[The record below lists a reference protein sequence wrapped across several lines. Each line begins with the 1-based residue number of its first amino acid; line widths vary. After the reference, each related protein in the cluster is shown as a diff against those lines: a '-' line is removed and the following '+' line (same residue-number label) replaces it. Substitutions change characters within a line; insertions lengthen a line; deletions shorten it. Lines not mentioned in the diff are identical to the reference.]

1 MLNNNIIESKDN
13 SKVKLIN
20 SLKTKKFR
28 EKHRLMIFEG
38 LRATNQLIE
47 LNISL
52 EIIAFSENAYNEFE
66 EYRNIYKTYKD
77 ISIIIKDNVFN
88 QMSDTVNTQGIIAVS
103 KIPNYN
109 LEQLLKK
116 DNARIL
122 MFDRLQDPGNAG
134 TLIRT
139 ADAAG
144 FDAILS
150 LKGTVDLYSP
160 KVNRSAMG
168 SNIYIPIIEIEE
180 ADIQKLKQNGFKILA
195 TALDESAQT
204 YDKAIYTEKCVI
216 VLGNEANGVS
226 ENIIAMSDQKVYIPI
241 YGKAE
246 SLNVGIAGAI
256 VMYKS
261 LEK

>member
-1 MLNNNIIESKDN
+1 MSNKNIIESKDN

-28 EKHRLMIFEG
+28 EKHGLMIFEG

-66 EYRNIYKTYKD
+66 EYRNIYENYKD
-77 ISIIIKDNVFN
+77 ISIIIKDNLFN
-88 QMSDTVNTQGIIAVS
+88 QISDTVNTQGIIAVS
-103 KIPNYN
+103 RIPNYN

-116 DNARIL
+116 DVARIL
-122 MFDRLQDPGNAG
+122 MFDRVQDPGNAG

-180 ADIQKLKQNGFKILA
+180 TDIRNLKQNGFKILA
-195 TALDESAQT
+195 TALDEYAQT

>member
-1 MLNNNIIESKDN
+1 MSNKNIIESKDN

-28 EKHRLMIFEG
+28 EKHGLMIFEG

-66 EYRNIYKTYKD
+66 EYRNIYEDYKD
-77 ISIIIKDNVFN
+77 ISIIIKDNLFN
-88 QMSDTVNTQGIIAVS
+88 QISDTVNTQGIIAVS
-103 KIPNYN
+103 RIPNYN

-116 DNARIL
+116 DVARIL
-122 MFDRLQDPGNAG
+122 MFDRVQDPGNAG

-168 SNIYIPIIEIEE
+168 SNICIPIIEIEE
-180 ADIQKLKQNGFKILA
+180 TDIQNLKQNGFKILA
-195 TALDESAQT
+195 TALDEHAQT

>member
-1 MLNNNIIESKDN
+1 MSNKNIIESKDN

-28 EKHRLMIFEG
+28 EKYGLMLVEG
-38 LRATNQLIE
+38 LRATRQLIDF
-47 LNISL
+47 NITL
-52 EIIAFSENAYNEFE
+52 DMIAFSEKAYNEFE
-66 EYRNIYKTYKD
+66 DYRNIYEEYKE
-77 ISIIIKDNVFN
+77 ISIIIKDNIFN
-88 QMSDTVNTQGIIAVS
+88 QISDTVSTQGIIAVS
-103 KIPNYN
+103 KIPKY
-109 LEQLLKK
+109 EIEEFLKK
-116 DNARIL
+116 DIARIL

-144 FDAILS
+144 FDAILA

-180 ADIQKLKQNGFKILA
+180 TDILKLKQNGFKILA
-195 TALDESAQT
+195 TALDEHAQT

-216 VLGNEANGVS
+216 ILGNEANGVS

>member
-28 EKHRLMIFEG
+28 EKHGLMIFEG

-66 EYRNIYKTYKD
+66 EYRKIYKTYKD

-88 QMSDTVNTQGIIAVS
+88 QISDTVNTQGIIAVS

>member
-28 EKHRLMIFEG
+28 EKHGLMIFEG

-180 ADIQKLKQNGFKILA
+180 ADIQKLKQNKFKILA

-246 SLNVGIAGAI
+246 SLNVAIAGAI

>member
-1 MLNNNIIESKDN
+1 MLNKNIIESKDN
-13 SKVKLIN
+13 AKIKLIN

-28 EKHRLMIFEG
+28 EKYGLMFFEG
-38 LRATNQLIE
+38 LRSTKQLIE
-47 LNISL
+47 LNVPL
-52 EIIAFSENAYNEFE
+52 DIIAFSEKAYNEFE
-66 EYRNIYKTYKD
+66 DYKNIYKEYEQ
-77 ISIIIKDNVFN
+77 ISIIIKDNIFN
-88 QMSDTVNTQGIIAVS
+88 QLSDTVSTQGIIAVS
-103 KIPNYN
+103 KIPKYN
-109 LEQLLKK
+109 LEELLKK
-116 DNARIL
+116 DKARIL

-144 FDAILS
+144 FDAILA

-180 ADIQKLKQNGFKILA
+180 IDILKLKQNGFKILA
-195 TALDESAQT
+195 TALDEYAQT
-204 YDKAIYTEKCVI
+204 YDKSTYTEKCVI

-226 ENIIAMSDQKVYIPI
+226 QNIMSMSDQKVYIPI

-246 SLNVGIAGAI
+246 SLNVAIAGAI